1 MSPLTARVLGP
12 ADRPTAAGLPALD
25 RPPVIWEDD
34 RWWRFTERT
43 DLHETRYLGV
53 YGPDSGLVA
62 LAPLLVTRDGG
73 GLLFYDVPKM
83 VGDLG
88 AFGDPERLPDAD
100 RTRWDGLVDDLPDAR
115 RDQYPSLALAV
126 FGSHL
131 GLVHAAGRTPAQR
144 REVLAELPRLLDEAA
159 ERLGCRSTGLLYA
172 TDEQAALIGPAA
184 EARGHTPAVL
194 GAESV
199 LRLDAWDWD
208 GYLAALASRKRVRLR
223 RELRDYREAG
233 FTTVIRQ
240 GADALTDS
248 VVDLQVALRAKYGL
262 PGGRARV
269 QRDFDAIRETVG
281 DSCLVVSAE
290 REGETLGFVLYLRS
304 GQALYGR
311 TAGFDE
317 DRARGVY
324 FSLTYHETVRWS
336 LANGVREIWYGLAAY
351 EAKRLR
357 GCDIE
362 PRRGWFRFTGDGHRT
377 LADTVRLQGDSED
390 RRLRSLGPTAPTH
403 EETEPPCP

>member
-1 MSPLTARVLGP
+1 MSTLTVRVLGP
-12 ADRPTAAGLPALD
+12 GERPTAAELPALD

-43 DLHETRYLGV
+43 DLHEAHYLGV
-53 YGPDSGLVA
+53 YGAGGDLVA
-62 LAPLLVTRDGG
+62 LAPLLLTRDGG

-83 VGDLG
+83 VGNLG
-88 AFGDPERLPDAD
+88 AFGDPERMPEGD
-100 RTRWDGLVDDLPDAR
+100 RARWEEAVTGLPDAR
-115 RDQYPSLALAV
+115 RDQYPSLALSV

-131 GLVHAAGRTPAQR
+131 GLVHADGRTPAER
-144 REVLAELPRLLDEAA
+144 REVLSELPRLLDEAA
-159 ERLGCRSTGLLYA
+159 EQLGCRSTGLLYA
-172 TDEQAALIGPAA
+172 SDEQAALIGPAA
-184 EARGHTPAVL
+184 EARGHTPAAL

-199 LRLDAWDWD
+199 LRLNVPDWD
-208 GYLAALASRKRVRLR
+208 GYVAALASRKRVRLR
-223 RELRDYREAG
+223 RELRDYAEAG
-233 FTTVIRQ
+233 FTTVIRH
-240 GADALTDS
+240 GADALTGS

-269 QRDFDAIRETVG
+269 ERDFDAIRETVG
-281 DSCLVVSAE
+281 DSCLVFTAE
-290 REGETLGFVLYLRS
+290 RDGEALGFVLCLRA
-304 GQALYGR
+304 GNALYAR

-324 FSLTYHETVRWS
+324 FSLTYHEAVRWS

-377 LADTVRLQGDSED
+377 LTDTVRLQGVSED
-390 RRLRSLGPTAPTH
+390 ERLRGLGPHRTT
-403 EETEPPCP
+403 TQGD

>member
-12 ADRPTAAGLPALD
+12 ADRPTAADLPALD

-43 DLHETRYLGV
+43 DLHEARYLGV
-53 YGPDSGLVA
+53 YGPGGDLVA

-88 AFGDPERLPDAD
+88 AFGDPERLPDGD
-100 RTRWDGLVDDLPDAR
+100 RTRWDGLVTDLPDAR
-115 RDQYPSLALAV
+115 RDQYPSLALSV

-131 GLVHAAGRTPAQR
+131 GLVHAADRTPAQR
-144 REVLAELPRLLDEAA
+144 REVLAELPRLLDDAA
-159 ERLGCRSTGLLYA
+159 EQLGCRSTGLLYA

-199 LRLDAWDWD
+199 LRLNAQDWD
-208 GYLAALASRKRVRLR
+208 GYLAALTSRKRNRLR
-223 RELRDYREAG
+223 RELRDYHEAG
-233 FTTVIRQ
+233 FTTVIRH

-281 DSCLVVSAE
+281 DSCMVVSAE
-290 REGETLGFVLYLRS
+290 REDETLGFVLYLRS
-304 GQALYGR
+304 GQALYAR
-311 TAGFDE
+311 TAGFDA

-336 LANGVREIWYGLAAY
+336 LANDVREIWYGLAAY

-377 LADTVRLQGDSED
+377 LTDTVRLQGDSED
-390 RRLRSLGPTAPTH
+390 QRLRSLGPHRTITRGD
-403 EETEPPCP
+403 